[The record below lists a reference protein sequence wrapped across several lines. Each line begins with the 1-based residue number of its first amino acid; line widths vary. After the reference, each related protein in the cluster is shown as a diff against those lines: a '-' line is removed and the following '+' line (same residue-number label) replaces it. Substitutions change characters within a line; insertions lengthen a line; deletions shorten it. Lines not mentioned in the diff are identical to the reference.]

1 MALAVVLAYAVLVT
15 VAVGQAVAGRA
26 DLDAPVMFVAA
37 GVVCLLVARA
47 RLPARAVLVGLTAV
61 GAVLSAW
68 ALVVFGVALARHL
81 GDPASFYAVK
91 VAVTTPVAAHNV
103 LASLLLVGLVAGCL
117 LVGDDRRWWAA
128 VALLTLALGATLS
141 RGAVLVGL
149 LLPVGAAALQRDRRL
164 AVRLAAT
171 TVIALVLVL
180 AAAGLLDASVPD
192 PGGPTSV
199 ASRGQLW
206 AAGWDAFA
214 SAPLT
219 GVGLD
224 GFRDHAAAF
233 GAADP
238 RDHAHDLFLH
248 AAATGGVAVL
258 LAVTVLW
265 GSLAVAGRRL
275 RDHATR
281 ALVLLGGGVLFA
293 HALVEETAFRPAV
306 EVVLAILLG
315 LALARAPARRTH
327 PERPRQRL
335 Q

>member
-1 MALAVVLAYAVLVT
+1 MALAVGLAYAVLV
-15 VAVGQAVAGRA
+15 AVAAAQAATGRA
-26 DLDAPVMFVAA
+26 DLDAPVTFAAA
-37 GVVCLLVARA
+37 GLVCLLVARA
-47 RLPARAVLVGLTAV
+47 RVPTRAVLVGLAAV

-68 ALVVFGVALARHL
+68 ALVAFGVALTRHL

-117 LVGDDRRWWAA
+117 LVGGDRRWWAA
-128 VALLTLALGATLS
+128 VVLLTLALGATLS

-149 LLPVGAAALQRDRRL
+149 LLPVGAAVLRDRRL

-171 TVIALVLVL
+171 TVTALVLVL

-214 SAPLT
+214 SSPLT

-275 RDHATR
+275 RDPVTR

-306 EVVLAILLG
+306 EVVLALL
-315 LALARAPARRTH
+315 LALALTRAPAPSAH
-327 PERPRQRL
+327 PTARSESHI
-335 Q
+335 